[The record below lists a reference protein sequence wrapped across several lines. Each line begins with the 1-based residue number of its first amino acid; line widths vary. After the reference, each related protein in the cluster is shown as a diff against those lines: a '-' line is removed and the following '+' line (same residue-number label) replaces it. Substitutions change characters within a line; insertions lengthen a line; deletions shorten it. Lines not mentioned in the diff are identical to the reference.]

1 MIIRQAEKNDV
12 KEAIPLLIMALDE
25 MKTVFSGYEDEEKI
39 ISKYEEFFLL
49 EEGRYS
55 YKNFGICHAD
65 GEVKGIIVAYYSG
78 EGKKLDE
85 IILKE
90 LHKTGSQREEFEK
103 EFYDDEYYIDS
114 VAVKPDYQ
122 GKGTAKKLIK
132 FIEDNGKKLGYNK
145 VSLIVHIDK
154 EKAYS
159 IYKKIGYEED
169 SKIVVYGET
178 YRHMV
183 KKIGN

>member
-1 MIIRQAEKNDV
+1 M
-12 KEAIPLLIMALDE
+12 
-25 MKTVFSGYEDEEKI
+25 
-39 ISKYEEFFLL
+39 
-49 EEGRYS
+49 
-55 YKNFGICHAD
+55 
-65 GEVKGIIVAYYSG
+65 
-78 EGKKLDE
+78 
-85 IILKE
+85 
-90 LHKTGSQREEFEK
+90 
-103 EFYDDEYYIDS
+103 
-114 VAVKPDYQ
+114 AVKPDYQ